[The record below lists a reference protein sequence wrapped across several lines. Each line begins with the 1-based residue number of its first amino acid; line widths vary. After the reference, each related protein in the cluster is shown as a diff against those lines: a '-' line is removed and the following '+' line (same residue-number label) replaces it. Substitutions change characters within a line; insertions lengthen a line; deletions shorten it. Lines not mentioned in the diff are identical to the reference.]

1 MSAIEA
7 TWNVASEMEFRV
19 KQKPRITIINPFL
32 WNLRNIFLSPNHSNS
47 ASINRSGFSF
57 PFTMF

>member
-19 KQKPRITIINPFL
+19 KQKLRITIINPFL
-32 WNLRNIFLSPNHSNS
+32 LEPEEH
-47 ASINRSGFSF
+47 F
-57 PFTMF
+57 PVS